1 MDQIALKLQ
10 ERLVQTCIDFINE
23 HKDDEQVKE
32 IQTIEFRAD
41 CLQESAKH
49 GEWQPCTDSY
59 CAVYGEKPIDGYST
73 GLCEEYLIDE
83 SY

>member
-1 MDQIALKLQ
+1 MDKLALKLQ

-23 HKDDEQVKE
+23 HKDDKQVKE
-32 IQTIEFRAD
+32 IEIVEFSAD
-41 CLQESAKH
+41 CLQESVKH
-49 GEWQPCTDSY
+49 GEWHPSTDSH

-73 GLCEEYLIDE
+73 ELYEKYLIDE

>member
-1 MDQIALKLQ
+1 MDKIALKLQ

-23 HKDDEQVKE
+23 YKDNEQVE
-32 IQTIEFRAD
+32 QIERVEFNVD
-41 CLQESAKH
+41 CLQESVKH
-49 GEWQPCTDSY
+49 GEWHPSTDSY

-73 GLCEEYLIDE
+73 GLCEEYLIDK

>member
-1 MDQIALKLQ
+1 MDKVALKLQ

-32 IQTIEFRAD
+32 IQIVEFNVD
-41 CLQESAKH
+41 GLQFSAKE
-49 GEWQPCTDSY
+49 GSWQADTDSS
-59 CAVYGEKPIDGYST
+59 CILQGRCITKT
-73 GLCEEYLIDE
+73 GLGSDYLIDS